1 MHTIEALGNWNP
13 HLGSNVGRSCLL
25 IMLNKPDWV
34 SRAASFKL
42 LDIFIQK
49 IKMNCPT
56 FDTKWGFQFP
66 TSLYLILAGNIAMV
80 GAWLTNERQDI
91 TKFRQLGKNYSSD
104 GIKVAY
110 IFEPYGIVM
119 APQKITNKY
128 ATLSLL
134 KIMSFLESL
143 TFADI

>member
-1 MHTIEALGNWNP
+1 
-13 HLGSNVGRSCLL
+13 
-25 IMLNKPDWV
+25 
-34 SRAASFKL
+34 
-42 LDIFIQK
+42 
-49 IKMNCPT
+49 
-56 FDTKWGFQFP
+56 
-66 TSLYLILAGNIAMV
+66 MV

-91 TKFRQLGKNYSSD
+91 TKFRQLGKNDSSD

-119 APQKITNKY
+119 APEKITNKY